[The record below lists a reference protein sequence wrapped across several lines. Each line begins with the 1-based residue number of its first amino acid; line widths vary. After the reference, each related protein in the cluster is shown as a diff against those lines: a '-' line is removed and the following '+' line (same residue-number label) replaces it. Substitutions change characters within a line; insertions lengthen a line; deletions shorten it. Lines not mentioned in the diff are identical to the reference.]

1 MKRFLAAILA
11 LVYLSF
17 STGVM
22 VHLHY
27 CMGKFVSW
35 SLSDHGSKVC
45 DYCGMPKKSSTD
57 SGLIKN
63 NCCQDEHKQIKTEKD
78 QKTVSPGLQITKP
91 FQDVVI
97 AQYPEL
103 GNLYRSSLAIV
114 HPNINGPPP
123 ASGVAAFLLNCNFRI

>member
-17 STGVM
+17 STGMM

-35 SLSDHGSKVC
+35 SLSNKETRMC

-57 SGLIKN
+57 AGLTKN

-78 QKTVSPGLQITKP
+78 QKILSPGFQITKP
-91 FQDVVI
+91 FQVAI
-97 AQYPEL
+97 ITNYPEL
-103 GNLYRSSLAIV
+103 SNLRNSSPAV
-114 HPNINGPPP
+114 VRCNMNGPPH
-123 ASGVAAFLLNCNFRI
+123 SSTLAAFLLHCNFRI